1 MLKGAF
7 SLTQQARILSFD
19 EARRAH
25 DTRGD
30 RLSYSAHSQERN
42 RVAHASRSESSRE
55 GRSLFESAGASS
67 RHTQETPA
75 RSSHASRN
83 RSRSSFRR
91 DVSRLDDEAYA
102 ASRLAYD
109 EEPGGEEPEPASA
122 KEESRFDRL
131 KRSIAK
137 NRADKA
143 FDRQYGGSDRSSG
156 ASDGG
161 PRAAVYKGEM
171 GQAHR
176 RASRMQ
182 GENADASQAK
192 RTVDA
197 SRIPRFMKR
206 PWFIATAGA
215 AVCIV
220 LTASFLYP
228 SAAQLYHSARE
239 RDQLQAEYAA
249 IEQRNEAIQSTVDA
263 LSTDAGVEDRAHQEY
278 GWVSKGENA
287 VTVYG
292 LDLDDDS
299 TFTASVVP
307 GSVSAPETWYS
318 KLFGPLFGEE

>member
-7 SLTQQARILSFD
+7 SLTQQAKILSFD

-25 DTRGD
+25 TTHDERPS
-30 RLSYSAHSQERN
+30 RAARFVRSHAAHSPYDEPARGSFSHAAHGERVSSSDRN
-42 RVAHASRSESSRE
+42 RGSASRSRASER
-55 GRSLFESAGASS
+55 RGAS
-67 RHTQETPA
+67 
-75 RSSHASRN
+75 
-83 RSRSSFRR
+83 RR
-91 DVSRLDDEAYA
+91 QTRLDDEAYA

-109 EEPGGEEPEPASA
+109 EEDDRAEEEQAPVKSP
-122 KEESRFDRL
+122 SRLERF
-131 KRSIAK
+131 KRSVSK
-137 NRADKA
+137 SKADRA
-143 FDRQYGGSDRSSG
+143 FDRQYGGSDRASG
-156 ASDGG
+156 ASDAG

-182 GENADASQAK
+182 GEKATSSRGDAA
-192 RTVDA
+192 RTPA
-197 SRIPRFMKR
+197 SRIPKFVKR

-220 LTASFLYP
+220 LTAAFLYP

-249 IEQRNEAIQSTVDA
+249 IEQRNEAIQSTVDS

-287 VTVYG
+287 ATVYG
-292 LDLDDDS
+292 LDIDDDS

-307 GSVSAPETWYS
+307 GSVPAPETWYS

>member
-7 SLTQQARILSFD
+7 SLTQQAKILSFD

-25 DTRGD
+25 TTRDD
-30 RLSYSAHSQERN
+30 RPSRTARSKERGSAVH
-42 RVAHASRSESSRE
+42 
-55 GRSLFESAGASS
+55 S
-67 RHTQETPA
+67 RHGELA
-75 RSSHASRN
+75 RSSSSRAAYGGRVSSSDRNRRFASCSHASEHRGD
-83 RSRSSFRR
+83 SRRQT
-91 DVSRLDDEAYA
+91 RLNDEAYA
-102 ASRLAYD
+102 ASRLAYS
-109 EEPGGEEPEPASA
+109 EEDDQAE
-122 KEESRFDRL
+122 EESTPGKSPSRFERF
-131 KRSIAK
+131 KRSVSKSKAD
-137 NRADKA
+137 RA
-143 FDRQYGGSDRSSG
+143 FNRQYGGDDRASG
-156 ASDGG
+156 ASDSG

-182 GENADASQAK
+182 DEKATSSRGDAG
-192 RTVDA
+192 RTPA
-197 SRIPRFMKR
+197 SRIPKFMKR

-215 AVCIV
+215 AACIV
-220 LTASFLYP
+220 LTAAFLYP

-249 IEQRNEAIQSTVDA
+249 IEQRNEAIQSTVDS
-263 LSTDAGVEDRAHQEY
+263 LSTDAGIEDRAHQEY

-292 LDLDDDS
+292 LDIDDDS

-307 GSVSAPETWYS
+307 GRVPAPETWYS